1 MQWLQTNQARGF
13 MPEYLQ
19 EGHAIAGHNTVNKL
33 PLRTEKGTQMV
44 VPQEPYRVLQ
54 ATTSE
59 KRSKVTR

>member
-1 MQWLQTNQARGF
+1 